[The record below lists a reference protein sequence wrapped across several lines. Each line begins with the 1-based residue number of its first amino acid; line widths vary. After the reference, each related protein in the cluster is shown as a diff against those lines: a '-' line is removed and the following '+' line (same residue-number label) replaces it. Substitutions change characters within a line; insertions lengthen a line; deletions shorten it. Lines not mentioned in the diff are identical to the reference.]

1 MTLMNID
8 FKYFH
13 GSSAPPKI
21 LDKYRMRG
29 FGTFLNSD
37 EINVHF
43 NYSSQDPFWNN
54 IYNLNIKNKTTIA
67 NNCGALYYNHK
78 IFQPRLYNPESFYD
92 VCPVDMSQTYTQIKN
107 NNQLITTT
115 DFFLELC
122 NRNNQQIPNNLK
134 SLYLFL
140 ESFQTVNEAGFI
152 NPLEKWIIEAIYNI
166 SKLQPKKE
174 IKSTNTSTSNN
185 KNKLYD
191 ISGSYTI
198 NNYDVSGAINNN
210 NNNMDGSGN
219 NNY

>member
-1 MTLMNID
+1 
-8 FKYFH
+8 
-13 GSSAPPKI
+13 
-21 LDKYRMRG
+21 
-29 FGTFLNSD
+29 
-37 EINVHF
+37 
-43 NYSSQDPFWNN
+43 
-54 IYNLNIKNKTTIA
+54 
-67 NNCGALYYNHK
+67 
-78 IFQPRLYNPESFYD
+78 
-92 VCPVDMSQTYTQIKN
+92 MSQTYTQIKN

-191 ISGSYTI
+191 ISGAYTI

-210 NNNMDGSGN
+210 NMDGSGN